1 MYRIYIRYMPATLI
15 TLKLNRNFLK
25 EVDTTVKK
33 QGYHNRTEFIRA
45 ALREK
50 MEQAQLQQI
59 KKEIWK
65 LKGASKR
72 KITDEEYE
80 RARREAFEEFY
91 QELK

>member
-1 MYRIYIRYMPATLI
+1 MPATLI

-25 EVDTTVKK
+25 EVDTIVKK
-33 QGYHNRTEFIRA
+33 QKYHNRTEFIRA

-50 MEQAQLQQI
+50 MEQARLEQL

-72 KITDEEYE
+72 KTTDEEYE
-80 RARREAFEEFY
+80 RVRKEAFEELY

>member
-1 MYRIYIRYMPATLI
+1 MPATLI

-25 EVDTTVKK
+25 EIDTTVKK
-33 QGYHNRTEFIRA
+33 QKYHNRTEFIRA

-50 MEQAQLQQI
+50 MEQARLEQI

-80 RARREAFEEFY
+80 RGRKEAFEELY
-91 QELK
+91 QELR

>member
-1 MYRIYIRYMPATLI
+1 MPATLI
-15 TLKLNRNFLK
+15 TLKLNENFLK
-25 EVDTTVKK
+25 ELDTLVKK
-33 QGYHNRTEFIRA
+33 HKYHNRTEFIRA

-50 MEQAQLQQI
+50 MEQARLQQL

-72 KITDEEYE
+72 RITDEEYE
-80 RARREAFEEFY
+80 QGRKEAFEELY

>member
-1 MYRIYIRYMPATLI
+1 MPATLI

-25 EVDTTVKK
+25 EIDTTAKK
-33 QGYHNRTEFIRA
+33 QKYHNRTEFIRA

-50 MEQAQLQQI
+50 MEQARLQQI

-72 KITDEEYE
+72 KTTDEEYE
-80 RARREAFEEFY
+80 RVRKEAFEEWAAS
-91 QELK
+91 LK